1 MSRASAVRPMENRF
15 YECHGHIMMGG
26 ADYVS
31 SFKTLASFGV
41 SYFRDGGDADGVTA
55 EAKQWLREHPELGL
69 EYVTPV
75 FAVHKE
81 GRYGGIVGRAFGSV
95 KEYRALVAEAAL
107 KGADFIKIMYSG
119 IVTFKAFGE
128 LSCPPLRAPEIKELV
143 DIAHGEGF
151 AVMAHCNGRDTILA
165 AIEAGTDSIEHGVFM
180 DDECIDALAESDT
193 IWVPTIAAIA
203 AFCKRPGFDEEVA
216 DRTAKALKDAVS
228 KASKAGAKIAAG
240 SDCGA
245 FRVPIGP
252 GCLAEYALLHECG
265 VPAGRII
272 EANELLRGRFRR

>member
-1 MSRASAVRPMENRF
+1 MGNRF

-31 SFKTLASFGV
+31 SFNTLAACGI

-55 EAKQWLREHPELGL
+55 EAKRWVQEHPELGL

-75 FAVHKE
+75 FAMHRE
-81 GRYGGIVGRAFGSV
+81 GRYGGIVGRGFSSI
-95 KEYRALVAEAAL
+95 KEFRALVAEAGS

-119 IVTFKAFGE
+119 IISFKAFGD
-128 LSCPPLRAPEIKELV
+128 LSCPPLDAAEIKELV
-143 DIAHGEGF
+143 NIAHGEGF

-165 AIEAGTDSIEHGVFM
+165 AIEAGTDSIEHGAFM
-180 DDECIDALAESDT
+180 DGDCIAALAESDT

-203 AFCKRPGFDEEVA
+203 AFCNRPGFDPEVA
-216 DRTAKALKDAVS
+216 DQTAKALKEAVS

-252 GCLAEYALLHECG
+252 GCLAEYALLCECG
-265 VPAGRII
+265 VPADSII
-272 EANELLRGRFRR
+272 AANELLRGRFRR

>member
-1 MSRASAVRPMENRF
+1 
-15 YECHGHIMMGG
+15 MMGG
-26 ADYVS
+26 ADYAS
-31 SFKTLASFGV
+31 SFDALAACGI
-41 SYFRDGGDADGVTA
+41 SYFRDGGDADGITA
-55 EAKQWLREHPELGL
+55 EAKQYVKEHPELGL

-75 FAVHKE
+75 FAIHRE
-81 GRYGGIVGRAFGSV
+81 GRYGGIVGRPYGTI
-95 KEYRALVAEAAL
+95 KEFRALVAEAAA

-119 IVTFKAFGE
+119 IVTFKEYGE
-128 LSCPPLRAPEIKELV
+128 LSTPPLEKEEIKELV
-143 DIAHGEGF
+143 NIAHGEGF

-180 DDECIDALAESDT
+180 DEECEAALAESGT

-203 AFCKRPGFDEEVA
+203 AFCRRPGFDEETA
-216 DRTAKALKDAVS
+216 DRTAKALKASVS
-228 KASKAGAKIAAG
+228 RASALGAKIAAG

-265 VPAGRII
+265 VPAENVIA
-272 EANELLRGRFRR
+272 ANEMLRGRFRR